1 MFVMGIWCTH
11 CGVARLWV
19 SLGADVNAPVSLPSA
34 RRAVHLAAEAT
45 AGETVAAGAL
55 ELLLDGG
62 ADPNA
67 TDSAGV
73 SALAL
78 VCEARRSAAGGFSWG
93 QRREAEAKMDV
104 LVRHG
109 ASWGDIHG
117 LATVRGV
124 G

>member
-1 MFVMGIWCTH
+1 M
-11 CGVARLWV
+11 
-19 SLGADVNAPVSLPSA
+19 
-34 RRAVHLAAEAT
+34 
-45 AGETVAAGAL
+45 
-55 ELLLDGG
+55 
-62 ADPNA
+62 
-67 TDSAGV
+67 

-117 LATVRGV
+117 LAAVRGV
-124 G
+124 GSIINGTALATGCDSPAFLLIVAAVLMIMPGPRRAPAVHTARVD